1 MKDIRLADEAGFC
14 FGVKRAVDITVS
26 NKTLNDKGIYTL
38 GPLIHNNDV
47 VKKLENQDIKS
58 IDIENIDKLDE
69 KDTIIIR
76 SHGVKPEVMELL
88 NKKNLNIIDAT
99 CPYVTTIQKKVE
111 KYSSEGYNIIIV
123 GDKNHPE
130 VIGINGFCKDSAIIS
145 KDGSN
150 IPKLKGKTCI
160 VCQTT
165 EKQENFNKVLNVVQ
179 SKCEDVVALNT
190 ICSATDVRQKAAD
203 KLSKEV
209 DAMIVIGGKNSSNTR
224 KLYEICKNNCEKT
237 FHIENVTQLSEE
249 LRNNNYKIIGVTAGA
264 STPNWAIEEVIKK
277 MQDINEKEVCMDEQL
292 RFMEE
297 NELEIYTGKVISG
310 EIISINKKEA
320 FINLNYKNDGV
331 LPISEVSSENDVD
344 LTDILKIG
352 DIVKCKVIKVKD
364 SDGNVVLSTKELERE
379 EGYKVLKNAFENKEI
394 LKVKVKEDV
403 KGGFICNFKGIKVFL
418 PSSLART
425 SSNEDVKVL
434 IGTEIDV
441 HIIEFSKVKNN
452 TKIVVSRRSVVEE
465 RRSKLQEEAWK
476 DINKDTVVEGV
487 VKRINDFGAFVEV
500 NGIDGLLH
508 ISEISWGKVQSV
520 KSKLKIGDN
529 ISVYVL
535 EADKENNKL
544 SLSLKRLSE
553 NPWNNIEEKY
563 PVGTIVLG
571 KVIRFAKFGAFVEL
585 EPGVDALLHISQIS
599 HNRVEN
605 VADVLKLDDSIKVK
619 ILEVD
624 PEKKKISIST
634 KDLME
639 I

>member
-1 MKDIRLADEAGFC
+1 MKDVRLADEAGFC

-26 NKTLNDKGIYTL
+26 NKNLNNKKIYTL

-47 VKKLENQDIKS
+47 VKRLEAQNIKS
-58 IDIENIDKLDE
+58 IDIEDIYTLNE
-69 KDTIIIR
+69 KDTVIIR
-76 SHGVKPEVMELL
+76 SHGVKPEIMKLL
-88 NKKNLNIIDAT
+88 KERKLNVIDAT
-99 CPYVTTIQKKVE
+99 CPYVATIQKKVA

-123 GDKNHPE
+123 GDKDHPE
-130 VIGINGFCKDSAIIS
+130 VVGINGFCNNNAIVS
-145 KDGSN
+145 KDGNN
-150 IPKLKGKTCI
+150 IPNLENKTCI

-165 EKQENFNKVLNVVQ
+165 EKQENFNKVLNMVQ
-179 SKCEDVVALNT
+179 SKCEEVVALNT

-209 DAMIVIGGKNSSNTR
+209 DVMIVIGGNNSSNTR
-224 KLYEICKNNCEKT
+224 KLYEICKNNCERT
-237 FHIENVTQLSEE
+237 FHIENATQLSEG
-249 LRNNNYKIIGVTAGA
+249 LINNDYKIIGVTAGA

-277 MQDINEKEVCMDEQL
+277 MQDNNEKEIFMDEQL
-292 RFMEE
+292 KFMEE

-331 LPISEVSSENDVD
+331 LPISEVTSENDLD
-344 LTDILKIG
+344 LTSILKIG

-379 EGYKVLKNAFENKEI
+379 EGYKVLKNAFDNKEI
-394 LKVKVKEDV
+394 VKIGVKEGV

-418 PSSLART
+418 PSSLAKIT
-425 SSNEDVKVL
+425 MNEDVKELV
-434 IGTEIDV
+434 GTEIDV
-441 HIIEFSKVKNN
+441 HIIEFSRAKNN

-465 RRSKLQEEAWK
+465 SRVKLQEEAWK
-476 DINKDTVVEGV
+476 NINKDTIVEGV
-487 VKRINDFGAFVEV
+487 VKRINDFGAFVDV
-500 NGIDGLLH
+500 NGVDGLLH

-520 KSKLKIGDN
+520 KSKLKIGEK
-529 ISVYVL
+529 IKVYVL
-535 EADKENNKL
+535 DADKENNKL
-544 SLSLKRLSE
+544 SLSIKRLSE
-553 NPWNNIEEKY
+553 NPWSNIEEKY

-571 KVIRFAKFGAFVEL
+571 KVIRFAGFGAFVEL
-585 EPGVDALLHISQIS
+585 ETGVDALLHISQIS

-605 VADVLKLDDSIKVK
+605 VVDMLKIGDSIKVK

-624 PEKKKISIST
+624 AEKKKISIST